1 MPGYARDPNVGAGG
15 TSIVSFQDEPPS
27 SPTLGQIW
35 VDSNTNIFYADSN
48 DYLSNLTASALYVS
62 KASAS
67 STYAL
72 KTLYQSASAPALG
85 TGQFW
90 VNSTNNN
97 LYVYNGSSFVP
108 AGSTGAAGGG
118 SDKVFY
124 ENDTIITTDYTITAG
139 KNAMST
145 GPITINN
152 GVTVTVPSGS
162 TWTVI

>member
-72 KTLYQSASAPALG
+72 KTLYQSASTAG
-85 TGQFW
+85 SGSGQLW
-90 VNSTNNN
+90 MDSVNNI
-97 LYVYNGSSFVP
+97 LYFYNGTNWTQTTTPVNAFQLNTKVVD
-108 AGSTGAAGGG
+108 ANYTLGSQ
-118 SDKVFY
+118 Y
-124 ENDTIITTDYTITAG
+124 
-139 KNAMST
+139 NAISA
-145 GPITINN
+145 GPITINS
-152 GVTVTVPSGS
+152 GVTVEIPSGS
-162 TWTVI
+162 TWVIV